1 MNLEYRKLTLDD
13 FDAVAALDEMVFG
26 ELPNPERAAFWRDN
40 AFEFDRSMAAFDE
53 GQLVGE
59 SMTYSLGMSVP
70 GGSIVPC
77 AGVSWIGVLPTHRRR
92 GILTAM
98 MRWQIDDIHERGEPL
113 AALYAS
119 QAPIY
124 GRFGYGVAGFQ
135 ERWEIDADN
144 SAFESGTDPD
154 GRVRFLEYE
163 EATAT
168 FKPVHEQAMRQI
180 PGMVTRSDAFWTAR
194 LTDDKSGPG
203 KPPKVFYVTYET
215 DGGLEGFAAYEVDT
229 AQDDSVEKWVLRI
242 KDLIVLSDRAYAG
255 LWRFCLD
262 VDLVSTVKA
271 VRPPDEPLVW
281 LLADQ
286 RAMKRDV
293 ADSMYLRV
301 VDVSGALSACEYDA
315 EDSLVI
321 EVVDEFCPWNNGRFL
336 LDAGP
341 EGAACSPTSESA
353 DVTMAAREL
362 GSLYLGGVNARSMQR
377 AGRIEDHSGDGVA
390 RLERMFRSTVAPWA
404 HLDW

>member
-13 FDAVAALDEMVFG
+13 FDAVAALDEMVEG
-26 ELPNPERAAFWRDN
+26 ELPNPERAAYWRDN

-53 GQLVGE
+53 GQLVGQ
-59 SMTYSLGMSVP
+59 SMTYSLGISVP

-77 AGVSWIGVLPTHRRR
+77 AGISWIGVLPTHRRR
-92 GILTAM
+92 GIMRAM

-124 GRFGYGVAGFQ
+124 GRFGYGMSHFQ
-135 ERWEIDADN
+135 EKWEIDADN
-144 SAFESGTDPD
+144 SAFEHEPDPA
-154 GRVRFLEYE
+154 GQIRFVEYE
-163 EATAT
+163 EAAAT
-168 FKPVHEQAMRQI
+168 FKPVHEQAMRLF

-194 LTDDKSGPG
+194 LYDDGSVPSQ
-203 KPPKVFYVTYET
+203 PPKLFYVAYDAGAEI
-215 DGGLEGFAAYEVDT
+215 EGFAAYSIDNKW
-229 AQDDSVEKWVLRI
+229 DDSLPRQVLTV
-242 KDLIVLSDRAYAG
+242 KELIALSDRAYAG

-262 VDLVSTVKA
+262 VDLVSTVRA

-301 VDVSGALSACEYDA
+301 VDVPDALSACEYGT
-315 EDSLVI
+315 EDSMVI
-321 EVVDEFCPWNNGRFL
+321 EVVDEFCPWNDGRFL

-341 EGAACSPTSESA
+341 DGSACSPTTESP

-362 GSLYLGGVNARSMQR
+362 GSLYLGGVNARSLHR

-390 RLERMFRSTVAPWA
+390 RLDRMFRSTVSPWA
-404 HLDW
+404 HMAW